1 MRYLPS
7 GVIAVPDFSSLSPS
21 APFFLKSHFGI
32 FLNFFKLAEIGPK
45 FQMLS
50 EGSRVALGFGPEA
63 SWGARGDWLL
73 F

>member
-7 GVIAVPDFSSLSPS
+7 GVIAVPDFSSLRSI

-32 FLNFFKLAEIGPK
+32 FLNFFKLAEICQK

-50 EGSRVALGFGPEA
+50 EGSRVAFGFGQ
-63 SWGARGDWLL
+63 
-73 F
+73 